1 MNDLPVLYS
10 FRRCPYAIRARM
22 AVAAAGI
29 EVTIRE
35 VLLKDKPPALI
46 AASAKATVPVLVLPD
61 GNVIDES
68 LEIMSW
74 ALTQR
79 DPLGWLSGEG
89 LSSDWIQ
96 TCDGEFKYW
105 LDRYKYADRHPEH
118 TAEHYRRE
126 AEVFLRQIED
136 RLTGLSWL
144 GGEAPSVTDVA
155 LFPFVRQFAGVE
167 PAWWQGAP
175 YPGTRIWLAQWL
187 EGALFSA
194 VMTKY
199 PRWEPG
205 QPGARFPTEPC
216 SAETVHG
223 VTAQ

>member
-35 VLLKDKPPALI
+35 VLLKDKPPELI

-61 GNVIDES
+61 DNIIDES
-68 LEIMSW
+68 LEVMSW
-74 ALTQR
+74 ALAQR

-96 TCDGEFKYW
+96 AFDGEFKYW

-118 TAEHYRRE
+118 TVDFYRRK
-126 AEVFLRQIED
+126 AEGCLRKVED
-136 RLTGLSWL
+136 RLTGFFWL
-144 GGEAPSVTDVA
+144 GGESPSVTDVA
-155 LFPFVRQFAGVE
+155 LFPFVRQFAGVD
-167 PAWWQGAP
+167 PIWWQGAP
-175 YPGTRIWLAQWL
+175 YPGTRVWLAQWL
-187 EGALFSA
+187 DSPLFSA

-205 QPGARFPTEPC
+205 QPEARFPTEPC
-216 SAETVHG
+216 SAETVHD

>member
-35 VLLKDKPPALI
+35 VLLKDKPAELI
-46 AASAKATVPVLVLPD
+46 TASAKATVPVLVLPD

-68 LEIMSW
+68 LEVMGW

-79 DPLGWLSGEG
+79 GPLGWLTGEG

-96 TCDGEFKYW
+96 TCDDEFKYW

-118 TAEHYRRE
+118 AAEHYRRE
-126 AEVFLRQIED
+126 AEVFLRKIED
-136 RLTGLSWL
+136 RLTGFSWL

-205 QPGARFPTEPC
+205 QPGARFPTAPC

>member
-10 FRRCPYAIRARM
+10 FRRCPYAISARM
-22 AVAAAGI
+22 AIAAASI

-35 VLLKDKPPALI
+35 VLLKDKPPELI
-46 AASAKATVPVLVLPD
+46 AASVKATVPVLVLPD

-68 LEIMSW
+68 LEVMGW
-74 ALTQR
+74 AHSQR

-89 LSSDWIQ
+89 FSSDWIQ
-96 TCDGEFKYW
+96 TCDGEFEYW

-118 TAEHYRRE
+118 AAEHYRRE
-126 AEVFLRQIED
+126 AEVFLRQIEE
-136 RLTGLSWL
+136 RLTGFSWL

-155 LFPFVRQFAGVE
+155 LFPFVRQFAGVD
-167 PAWWQGAP
+167 PAWWQSSP

-187 EGALFSA
+187 EGPLFSA

-205 QPGARFPTEPC
+205 QPGARFPTAPC

>member
-22 AVAAAGI
+22 AIASASI

-35 VLLKDKPPALI
+35 VLLKDKPPELS
-46 AASAKATVPVLVLPD
+46 AASVKATVPVLVLPD

-68 LEIMSW
+68 LEVMGW
-74 ALTQR
+74 ALSQR

-89 LSSDWIQ
+89 FCSDWIQ

-105 LDRYKYADRHPEH
+105 LDRYKYADRGTEH

-126 AEVFLRQIED
+126 AEVFLRKIED
-136 RLTGLSWL
+136 RLTGFPWL
-144 GGEAPSVTDVA
+144 GGEAPNVADVA
-155 LFPFVRQFAGVE
+155 LFPFIRQFAGVD
-167 PAWWQGAP
+167 PAWWQSAP
-175 YPGTRIWLAQWL
+175 YPGTRMWLAQWL
-187 EGALFSA
+187 DGPLFSA
-194 VMTKY
+194 VMNKY

-216 SAETVHG
+216 SAGTGHG

>member
-35 VLLKDKPPALI
+35 VLLKDKPPELI

-68 LEIMSW
+68 LGVMGW

-89 LSSDWIQ
+89 FSSDWIQ
-96 TCDGEFKYW
+96 TCDDEFKYW

-126 AEVFLRQIED
+126 AEAFLRQIED
-136 RLTGLSWL
+136 RLTGFSWL
-144 GGEAPSVTDVA
+144 GGEAPSVADVA

-205 QPGARFPTEPC
+205 QPGTRFPAEPC

>member
-35 VLLKDKPPALI
+35 VLLKDKPPELI

-68 LEIMSW
+68 LEIMGW

-79 DPLGWLSGEG
+79 DPLGWLSGEE

-126 AEVFLRQIED
+126 AEAFLRQIED
-136 RLTGLSWL
+136 RLTGFSWL

-216 SAETVHG
+216 SAETIHG

>member
-35 VLLKDKPPALI
+35 VLLKDKPPELI
-46 AASAKATVPVLVLPD
+46 AASVKATVPVLVLPD

-68 LEIMSW
+68 LGVMDW
-74 ALTQR
+74 ALSQR

-89 LSSDWIQ
+89 FSSDWIQ
-96 TCDGEFKYW
+96 TCDDEFKYW

-118 TAEHYRRE
+118 AAEHYRRE
-126 AEVFLRQIED
+126 AEVFLRKIED
-136 RLTGLSWL
+136 RLTGFPWL

-155 LFPFVRQFAGVE
+155 LFPFVRQFASVE

-175 YPGTRIWLAQWL
+175 YPSTRIWLAQWL
-187 EGALFSA
+187 EGPLFSA

-205 QPGARFPTEPC
+205 QPGARFPTAPC

>member
-22 AVAAAGI
+22 AIAAASI

-35 VLLKDKPPALI
+35 VLLKDKPPELI
-46 AASAKATVPVLVLPD
+46 AASVKATVPVLVLPD

-68 LEIMSW
+68 LEVMGW
-74 ALTQR
+74 ALAQR

-96 TCDGEFKYW
+96 TCDGEFKSW

-126 AEVFLRQIED
+126 AEAFLRQIED
-136 RLTGLSWL
+136 RLTGFSWL
-144 GGEAPSVTDVA
+144 GGKAPSVTDVA

-205 QPGARFPTEPC
+205 QPGTRFPTAPC

>member
-1 MNDLPVLYS
+1 
-10 FRRCPYAIRARM
+10 
-22 AVAAAGI
+22 
-29 EVTIRE
+29 
-35 VLLKDKPPALI
+35 
-46 AASAKATVPVLVLPD
+46 VLPD

-105 LDRYKYADRHPEH
+105 LDRYKYADRGTEH

-126 AEVFLRQIED
+126 AEVFLRKIED
-136 RLTGLSWL
+136 RLTGFSWL

-187 EGALFSA
+187 DGPLFSA

>member
-35 VLLKDKPPALI
+35 VMLKDKPPELI

-68 LEIMSW
+68 LRVMGW

-89 LSSDWIQ
+89 LTSDWIQ
-96 TCDGEFKYW
+96 KCDGEFKYW

-118 TAEHYRRE
+118 TAEHYRQE
-126 AEVFLRQIED
+126 AEVFLRKIED
-136 RLTGLSWL
+136 RLTGFSWL

-155 LFPFVRQFAGVE
+155 LFPFVRQFAGVD
-167 PAWWQGAP
+167 PAWWQSAP

-187 EGALFSA
+187 DGPLFSG

-205 QPGARFPTEPC
+205 QPGARFPTEAC
-216 SAETVHG
+216 TAETVHT

>member
-1 MNDLPVLYS
+1 MHCIPMAWGLMQNVYRYENFL
-10 FRRCPYAIRARM
+10 IRAERPKFQTNHTKVTSLVENRERPFPRFRPKKSIEEELRCNFSEKFNTQPPMVSRRYDIHSSVRNFQDLLFQM
-22 AVAAAGI
+22 AKVGI
-29 EVTIRE
+29 T
-35 VLLKDKPPALI
+35 
-46 AASAKATVPVLVLPD
+46 
-61 GNVIDES
+61 
-68 LEIMSW
+68 
-74 ALTQR
+74 
-79 DPLGWLSGEG
+79 
-89 LSSDWIQ
+89 
-96 TCDGEFKYW
+96 
-105 LDRYKYADRHPEH
+105 
-118 TAEHYRRE
+118 E
-126 AEVFLRQIED
+126 AEVFLRKVED

-187 EGALFSA
+187 EGPLFSA

-205 QPGARFPTEPC
+205 QPGARFPAEPC
-216 SAETVHG
+216 SAETVHW